1 MERRKGEYRFNKS
14 LCRIAFTAG
23 HCLQNETTCNMR
35 EEDVGRRFFV
45 FSGMYTANKDEVARK
60 ECKVEIKRR

>member
-1 MERRKGEYRFNKS
+1 
-14 LCRIAFTAG
+14 
-23 HCLQNETTCNMR
+23 MR